1 MYGKGVVR
9 EIRSTTSI
17 VVEPSTWLLANNK
30 APVFYLN
37 SESTILES
45 EYVTSTE
52 TTQPTDSKEESTTTT
67 TQTPTEPAKKK
78 GCIIS

>member
-9 EIRSTTSI
+9 EIRTSTSI
-17 VVEPSTWLLANNK
+17 VVEPSTWVLANNK

-37 SESTILES
+37 SESTILEA
-45 EYVTSTE
+45 EYNAKTE
-52 TTQPTDSKEESTTTT
+52 TPAVTESKEENTSAPTS
-67 TQTPTEPAKKK
+67 TEPAKKK